1 MTDESIIC
9 SQHFVTGKWSA
20 VSTEVDYAPT
30 LFPSAPSPPPSRKR
44 PLVAEPSQTT
54 TISPAAKRVKAEPA
68 VITLSTPEGRAEAAK
83 LLFTKD
89 NLSEIDSNTFKVNED
104 LIRQWGA
111 HCTQINSHCPYF

>member
-30 LFPSAPSPPPSRKR
+30 LFPSAPSSPPPPSRKR

-89 NLSEIDSNTFKVNED
+89 NLSEIDSNTFKVNKD
-104 LIRQWGA
+104 LIRQGGSKEGRI
-111 HCTQINSHCPYF
+111 T